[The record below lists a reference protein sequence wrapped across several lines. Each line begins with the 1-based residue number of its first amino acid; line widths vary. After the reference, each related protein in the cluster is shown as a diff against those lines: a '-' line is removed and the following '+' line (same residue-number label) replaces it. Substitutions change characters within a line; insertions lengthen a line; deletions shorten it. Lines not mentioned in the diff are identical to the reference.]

1 VKPKFR
7 GEKLGEQLLK
17 QVLWFAQR
25 NRYDLAYVTTF
36 SEQTTLIGL
45 LEYFGFE
52 MTGTNSLEERIYEK
66 PLSSK
71 RLEPQEGDDLFE
83 LARLNYPR
91 FVARPPAQAF
101 CVPIRG
107 EYHNI
112 LFPEM
117 ATKAQP
123 DLFQLAGLA
132 LEGGGPRTPGNTIR
146 KVYLCRARSKALT
159 PGDTL
164 LFYRSSS
171 RGYVASQCATS
182 IGIVEEV
189 NEASDLDALL
199 RLTAKRSVYS
209 TEQLNEI
216 LAASSEPVKVIDF
229 LLVGHLEPPVPLKT
243 LVSEQIFTSGPPQS
257 ISQLSPERFE
267 AIRRRMNF
275 GFEV

>member
-52 MTGTNSLEERIYEK
+52 MT
-66 PLSSK
+66 
-71 RLEPQEGDDLFE
+71 
-83 LARLNYPR
+83 
-91 FVARPPAQAF
+91 
-101 CVPIRG
+101 VPIRG